1 MDKNINVLDIIVTFV
16 KAIKE
21 TPKNKE
27 KMPYYYFDDK
37 ENRIWGAKYL
47 LGQILR
53 QYRLDA
59 NHIIVSKRADELWKE
74 ITGEESIHNH
84 GYRDVI
90 KSKVDRKIIKY
101 SGASKKGENAELKV
115 GESFIWNDIFHDEH
129 VIPIADIIEHLISL
143 DELNYGNVQNIL
155 NNIYMCR
162 ILKEENAGL
171 THKRPF
177 SVVKAIEE
185 VYNSKGIE
193 ILGWEE
199 KKKNL

>member
-101 SGASKKGENAELKV
+101 SGSSKKGENAELKV

-162 ILKEENAGL
+162 MLKSENIGL
-171 THKRPF
+171 SHKGRDW
-177 SVVKAIEE
+177 SVIDT
-185 VYNSKGIE
+185 I
-193 ILGWEE
+193 
-199 KKKNL
+199 KKIYHKNQA